1 MTGRAKLGFL
11 TGRLGGRAGAGVGTA
26 RSFSAA
32 DDVERDIG
40 GVAMG
45 EGEVRDVGFVRRLGS
60 GGLGDVGREGGRDC
74 MGISSLDSS
83 LTSMAGDVLGIGST
97 GEDSSTTT
105 RSGDFVGISV
115 LVGCVCMDRVTSG
128 SGPERALPERAADLG
143 GTAGLGLDGP
153 ATAPPPNLS
162 FIALTDT
169 GSESSAPA
177 APPMIGSPLVSVPLR
192 SGSLGCISRSVVVDP
207 FFTVVGA
214 ELGTANGP
222 ADDGVD
228 PSNLDPAPESLA
240 VPLISCDPSRE
251 GAIPDGVRG
260 RDTGR
265 IVFGA
270 GVVFEEVLLAASDSK
285 RDLSDAIDTGA
296 SSTFSSLTAGSIL
309 GSA

>member
-1 MTGRAKLGFL
+1 MTGRAKLAFR
-11 TGRLGGRAGAGVGTA
+11 TGRLGGRVGAGVGTA

-32 DDVERDIG
+32 DEFERDIG

-74 MGISSLDSS
+74 VGISSLDES
-83 LTSMAGDVLGIGST
+83 LTSMAGDDLGIGST
-97 GEDSSTTT
+97 GEDQFTTT
-105 RSGDFVGISV
+105 RSGNFVGISV
-115 LVGCVCMDRVTSG
+115 VVCCVCMDRVTSG
-128 SGPERALPERAADLG
+128 SGPERALPDRAADLG

-162 FIALTDT
+162 FIALTDI
-169 GSESSAPA
+169 GSESSIPVAPSLA
-177 APPMIGSPLVSVPLR
+177 APFVSAPFRSESLV
-192 SGSLGCISRSVVVDP
+192 CMFRSVAVDP

-214 ELGTANGP
+214 ELGTAIGP
-222 ADDGVD
+222 ADDGVEISSPD
-228 PSNLDPAPESLA
+228 PVPESLD

-270 GVVFEEVLLAASDSK
+270 GVVLEEVLLAARDSK

-296 SSTFSSLTAGSIL
+296 LSSSSSPTAGPIL

>member
-1 MTGRAKLGFL
+1 M
-11 TGRLGGRAGAGVGTA
+11 GAGVGTA
-26 RSFSAA
+26 RSFSTV

-40 GVAMG
+40 GVGMG
-45 EGEVRDVGFVRRLGS
+45 DGEVRNVGFVRRLGS

-83 LTSMAGDVLGIGST
+83 LTSMAGDDLGIGST
-97 GEDSSTTT
+97 GEDSSTIT
-105 RSGDFVGISV
+105 RSGDFLGISV
-115 LVGCVCMDRVTSG
+115 VVSCVCMDRVTSG

-162 FIALTDT
+162 FIALTDI
-169 GSESSAPA
+169 GSESSIPVNPSLTAPF
-177 APPMIGSPLVSVPLR
+177 VSASFR
-192 SGSLGCISRSVVVDP
+192 SESLGCIVRSVAVGP

-222 ADDGVD
+222 ADDGVEISSPD
-228 PSNLDPAPESLA
+228 PVPESLA
-240 VPLISCDPSRE
+240 VPLVSCDSSRE

-270 GVVFEEVLLAASDSK
+270 GVVLEDALLAASDSK

-296 SSTFSSLTAGSIL
+296 SSPSSSPTAVSIL